1 MHVVL
6 FLQAELDVIF
16 SPSAIILNQISSGN
30 IRTQV
35 AAVTEKTVA
44 SHGERRFI
52 RLETALTEVR
62 ESRHTP
68 VVVYSALLYIHT

>member
-16 SPSAIILNQISSGN
+16 SPSAIINQISSGN

-44 SHGERRFI
+44 SHGERHFI

-62 ESRHTP
+62 ESRHAH

>member
-1 MHVVL
+1 MVL
-6 FLQAELDVIF
+6 PLQAELDVIF

-30 IRTQV
+30 IRTQL

-44 SHGERRFI
+44 SYGEIQFI

-62 ESRHTP
+62 ESRHAH